1 MEFRTISSGAQPFV
15 VSQEGEGPDVV
26 LLHGFPDTPH
36 SFAQLQSALVDAG
49 WRVTVPW
56 LRGYHPDS
64 IVAGRPY
71 DAETLGRDALALLD
85 AIGAPRAVV
94 VGHDWGAL
102 IAYVAAT
109 LAPERVRGMVTMAI
123 PHPSLLQRTPA
134 SLWAARHFLGL
145 KLPWAARTVRRN
157 DFAYLDTLYSRWA
170 PNWSGAERDDALRLA
185 KQALTPPATLEGAID
200 YYRALALGGSRLL
213 DDPPPVAGLIVG
225 GTADIV
231 DAQLFTATAALLPA
245 PSRTLMVDRAGH
257 WPHRE
262 NASAVV
268 PEIVNFAGEL

>member
-109 LAPERVRGMVTMAI
+109 LAPEG
-123 PHPSLLQRTPA
+123 
-134 SLWAARHFLGL
+134 
-145 KLPWAARTVRRN
+145 
-157 DFAYLDTLYSRWA
+157 
-170 PNWSGAERDDALRLA
+170 
-185 KQALTPPATLEGAID
+185 
-200 YYRALALGGSRLL
+200 
-213 DDPPPVAGLIVG
+213 
-225 GTADIV
+225 
-231 DAQLFTATAALLPA
+231 
-245 PSRTLMVDRAGH
+245 
-257 WPHRE
+257 
-262 NASAVV
+262 
-268 PEIVNFAGEL
+268 FAGW